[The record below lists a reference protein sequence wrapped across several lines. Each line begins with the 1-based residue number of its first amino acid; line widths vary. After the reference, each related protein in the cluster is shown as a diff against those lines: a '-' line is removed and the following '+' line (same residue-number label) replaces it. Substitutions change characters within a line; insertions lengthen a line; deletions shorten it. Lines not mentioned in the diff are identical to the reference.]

1 MHHLAGKTSVP
12 LETIDIAVEEHRHGS
27 FGPSAEAFRIPE
39 APTGQAG
46 VETLKVWLA
55 RRDRRLGGPI
65 WRHWLGEDGLDRLLE
80 AVQGEQLQAA

>member
-1 MHHLAGKTSVP
+1 MLSPKQSQ
-12 LETIDIAVEEHRHGS
+12 
-27 FGPSAEAFRIPE
+27 PE

-80 AVQGEQLQAA
+80 AVRGEQLQAA